1 MDLSKNSLVVA
12 LTVALALPLIPLA
25 SAAEVSVLYPPP
37 ENNENLVLSHY
48 VVGGSHAT
56 GQTFID
62 EFNFS
67 LASPID
73 VAISLTDNVSTDTAA
88 NPSPSGSNYLFDN
101 KFLTF
106 SLFDHLG
113 NYLGSGGEGAPLTLS
128 SLASGELYT
137 LTVSGKAAGIF
148 GGSYQGIVDVGAV
161 PLGATLPMFS
171 AGLLT
176 MLCIRRRLKTAS

>member
-1 MDLSKNSLVVA
+1 MDLSKNSLAVA

-25 SAAEVSVLYPPP
+25 NAAEINVLYPPP
-37 ENNENLVLSHY
+37 ENNENLVLGHY
-48 VVGGSHAT
+48 AIGGSHAT

-67 LASPID
+67 LASDID
-73 VAISLTDNVSTDTAA
+73 VSISITDIVSTDTAP
-88 NPSPSGSNYLFDN
+88 NPSPSGSNNLFDN

-128 SLASGELYT
+128 NLAGSEPYT

-148 GGSYQGIVDVGAV
+148 GGSYQGMVDVGAV

-171 AGLLT
+171 AALLT
-176 MLCIRRRLKTAS
+176 TLCIRRRQQAA